1 MSTFKIF
8 AKALVVVLAIVGLL
22 SLPKMAFRGTFL
34 KVSEKVLAEEEERSN
49 QFEDHLLKA
58 KELVAKEL
66 GYEGSLSN
74 LSLYTSHGYYS
85 YELQT
90 ANGYDSGSFS
100 DSNARTELN
109 LAVSYRDGH
118 EDVGDV
124 IVAGVNGVRSGVIF
138 GAIVAIVV
146 VFSILG
152 AAWFCINW
160 LDDPV
165 VLTISRE
172 RLSRERR

>member
-8 AKALVVVLAIVGLL
+8 TKALVVVLAIVGLL

-34 KVSEKVLAEEEERSN
+34 KVSEMVWAEEEERSN

-85 YELQT
+85 YTLQT

-100 DSNARTELN
+100 DSNARTELDC
-109 LAVSYRDGH
+109 AVSYRDGH

-138 GAIVAIVV
+138 GIIVAIVV

-152 AAWFCINW
+152 AAWFCINR
-160 LDDPV
+160 LDDLV
-165 VLTISRE
+165 SLDFFKRKT
-172 RLSRERR
+172 LN